1 MTIDKITSGLIKQPE
16 VSKIYSEQL
25 YLSCD
30 QFERNNFADLFYIH
44 ISNDV
49 PLLAEKNS
57 KNKIIIFQGNLKKCW
72 SCGLTKVTVAG
83 LC

>member
-1 MTIDKITSGLIKQPE
+1 MTKIN
-16 VSKIYSEQL
+16 SEQL

-57 KNKIIIFQGNLKKCW
+57 KNKIIIFQGNLKNAEVVGRLKLRW
-72 SCGLTKVTVAG
+72 PVYVNI
-83 LC
+83 